1 MGGCCGASTVAPEHD
16 ELTPRTLEKISEM
29 FHRYDT
35 DNDQYIS
42 FNELL
47 AVMRSMGHNPMP
59 AELEHMIREVDN
71 SNTGMVNID
80 GFVDLMTREW
90 EAGNPEVEVRET
102 FAMLD
107 TDGSGY
113 ITIAS
118 LLEFMNKHFENDG
131 DKMEALLN
139 DGDLDGDG
147 KISSDEFVA
156 AIMPNLPKSQDS
168 KKPRRKSFIGDLPAD
183 HPALQANTPTNANE
197 KVRLVDTLVK

>member
-35 DNDQYIS
+35 DNDQYMS
-42 FNELL
+42 FDELL

-90 EAGNPEVEVRET
+90 EAGNPGEL
-102 FAMLD
+102 M
-107 TDGSGY
+107 
-113 ITIAS
+113 
-118 LLEFMNKHFENDG
+118 
-131 DKMEALLN
+131 ALAPQACP
-139 DGDLDGDG
+139 
-147 KISSDEFVA
+147 ISHVCVG
-156 AIMPNLPKSQDS
+156 LYL
-168 KKPRRKSFIGDLPAD
+168 RCL
-183 HPALQANTPTNANE
+183 ALCC
-197 KVRLVDTLVK
+197 